1 VYARLQHQVDEM
13 RQRQHEYKYSVW
25 GLVGVAMNRA
35 WSRENAFF
43 CSQFVAT
50 VLQEN
55 GAIRL
60 EKPPAL
66 TTPGDLAALE
76 ELAPIFRGSVRE
88 LLEQWCEAASQPS
101 YAGPQRAAGRSRHE
115 LAVTSP
121 AAALTTAG

>member
-1 VYARLQHQVDEM
+1 MRL
-13 RQRQHEYKYSVW
+13 RQHEYKYSVW
-25 GLVGVAMNRA
+25 GLVGVAFNRA
-35 WSRENAFF
+35 WSRENAYF

-55 GAIRL
+55 GAVRL

-76 ELAPIFRGSVRE
+76 ELAPIFRGPVRQ
-88 LLEQWCEAASQPS
+88 LLEQWREAATQTKS
-101 YAGPQRAAGRSRHE
+101 AGTQRLAARGRHE
-115 LAVTSP
+115 LAGAGT